1 MHGSGQ
7 DGKWGGLFHY
17 SNACQ
22 HGHAHEKPGQ
32 TYFVH
37 TGFLPWAVFVENG
50 VQQSVRASVFLT
62 LSAHFEKYLSN
73 KSYQTIM
80 TRKTL
85 GLTRKRNKDAKPVAE
100 EAEAMVEVEGEADPQ
115 KRFLNA
121 VAINPTPGIRLESG
135 SEKLTVRAMDLITPI
150 GMGQRGLIVAP
161 PGSGKSTV
169 LKHICQ
175 AVGKAYPEIK
185 LYALLIDE
193 RPEEVTDFRRS
204 VPAEVHASS
213 SDESYAHHVRVA
225 DELLDIARQQAG
237 EGHNVM
243 IVIDSLTRLSRVH
256 NAERKSSGRTMSGGV
271 DARAMEIPRRFFG
284 AARNIEN
291 GGSLTILA
299 TVLVDTGSRMD
310 QVIFEEFKGTG
321 NMELVLSRDVANQRI
336 FPALDISKSS
346 TRREELL
353 LDPKDLDKIRALRR
367 ALGGLKPLEG
377 TKKLVELLEKYPTNA
392 ELLKNIP
399 GPG

>member
-1 MHGSGQ
+1 MGAHAAIV
-7 DGKWGGLFHY
+7 K
-17 SNACQ
+17 
-22 HGHAHEKPGQ
+22 GHFK
-32 TYFVH
+32 
-37 TGFLPWAVFVENG
+37 
-50 VQQSVRASVFLT
+50 
-62 LSAHFEKYLSN
+62 KYLSS
-73 KSYQTIM
+73 KSNPTAM

-85 GLTRKRNKDAKPVAE
+85 GLTRKRNKDAKPAAE

-115 KRFLNA
+115 KRFLNG
-121 VAINPTPGIRLESG
+121 VAINPTPGIRLEQG

-161 PGSGKSTV
+161 PGSGKSTI
-169 LKHICQ
+169 LKDICQ
-175 AVGKAYPEIK
+175 AVGEAYPDIK

-193 RPEEVTDFRRS
+193 RPEEVTDFKRS

-213 SDESYAHHVRVA
+213 SDESYAHHARVA

-243 IVIDSLTRLSRVH
+243 IVIDSLTRLARVH

-271 DARAMEIPRRFFG
+271 DARAMEIPRRLFG
-284 AARNIEN
+284 SARNLEN

-399 GPG
+399 GPV

>member
-1 MHGSGQ
+1 MRLNQAVNRKPKAHRFLFL
-7 DGKWGGLFHY
+7 DLRIGG
-17 SNACQ
+17 
-22 HGHAHEKPGQ
+22 
-32 TYFVH
+32 T
-37 TGFLPWAVFVENG
+37 VFVENG
-50 VQQSVRASVFLT
+50 VQQSVRASAFLT

-85 GLTRKRNKDAKPVAE
+85 GLTRKRNKDAKPVAG

-135 SEKLTVRAMDLITPI
+135 SEELTVRAMDLITPI

-161 PGSGKSTV
+161 PGSGKSTI

-271 DARAMEIPRRFFG
+271 DARAMEIPRRLFG